1 MERHT
6 SIQTQHRQNV
16 KKDHCTVLPGEWNVR
31 DAIPETERYT
41 EIRMMEQ
48 G

>member
-1 MERHT
+1 ML
-6 SIQTQHRQNV
+6 
-16 KKDHCTVLPGEWNVR
+16 KKDNCTVLPGEWNVR

-48 G
+48 RPLFKKLQIK